1 MGCVGGVP
9 WGGVGC
15 GLLPSLSLRGCGE
28 EDAGELRPQS
38 LGMGAGALAAG
49 YPWLG
54 WPGCPGVPWG
64 QRLPTSAGRETTT
77 CVSVT
82 EVLRVLPQELTRRGD
97 CGPGRPRGMTMKRKW
112 GARMSPGGRHSPS
125 AWGRPLPGAIPFLPW
140 LWCCGGWWCG
150 YLPTVVCARCRG
162 YRPPL
167 GAGTKRPV
175 ASPPLH
181 NSPPGA
187 GWPSA
192 PAVVGGGA
200 RGSAGPLRS
209 PGGPHCPY
217 ASRGGAGSYR
227 TRGPRRPSRGG
238 GHGGGQGVAAGG
250 WRVAGARTAH
260 WRASQP
266 SSREAQLLGFRG
278 PHPGAFAPPCAVSVW
293 GRQRPLAAMT
303 HGA

>member
-1 MGCVGGVP
+1 
-9 WGGVGC
+9 
-15 GLLPSLSLRGCGE
+15 
-28 EDAGELRPQS
+28 
-38 LGMGAGALAAG
+38 MGAGALAAG

-64 QRLPTSAGRETTT
+64 RRPPTSAGCETTT

-82 EVLRVLPQELTRRGD
+82 DVLRVLPQELTRRGD

-112 GARMSPGGRHSPS
+112 GARMSLAVGTFPRPRGG
-125 AWGRPLPGAIPFLPW
+125 ALPGAIPFLPW
-140 LWCCGGWWCG
+140 PWCCGGWWCG
-150 YLPTVVCARCRG
+150 YLPTGVCARCRG

-187 GWPSA
+187 GWPLA
-192 PAVVGGGA
+192 PAVVGGGG

-217 ASRGGAGSYR
+217 NASRGGVGSYR

-238 GHGGGQGVAAGG
+238 GQGGGSGGRGRRMEGGGGSYRAPAGPTTLQSGGAAAG
-250 WRVAGARTAH
+250 V
-260 WRASQP
+260 
-266 SSREAQLLGFRG
+266 LG
-278 PHPGAFAPPCAVSVW
+278 APPRGLRPPPCGFGVGEAKATRGHDTW
-293 GRQRPLAAMT
+293 CIGREV
-303 HGA
+303 

>member
-1 MGCVGGVP
+1 
-9 WGGVGC
+9 
-15 GLLPSLSLRGCGE
+15 
-28 EDAGELRPQS
+28 
-38 LGMGAGALAAG
+38 MGAGALAAG

-64 QRLPTSAGRETTT
+64 RRLPTSAGCETTT

-112 GARMSPGGRHSPS
+112 GARMSLAVGTFPRPGGGRCPGLFPS
-125 AWGRPLPGAIPFLPW
+125 SVAVV
-140 LWCCGGWWCG
+140 LWWVVVW
-150 YLPTVVCARCRG
+150 YPPTGVCARCRG
-162 YRPPL
+162 HRPLL
-167 GAGTKRPV
+167 GAGMKRPV

-187 GWPSA
+187 ARPLA

-217 ASRGGAGSYR
+217 NATRGGAGSNR
-227 TRGPRRPSRGG
+227 ARGPRRPSRGG
-238 GHGGGQGVAAGG
+238 GQGGGRGGVRGSRQVDGG
-250 WRVAGARTAH
+250 WRGLVPRT
-260 WRASQP
+260 
-266 SSREAQLLGFRG
+266 GG
-278 PHPGAFAPPCAVSVW
+278 PHHPPVRRRGCRGSGGPTEGPSAPPV
-293 GRQRPLAAMT
+293 RLR
-303 HGA
+303 